1 MKKLTSRNAGENK
14 VGSGRNITRRNE
26 RTFLRGSLMFIE
38 GESSSEMFI
47 IKNGKVRILRQE
59 GEKAVEL
66 AVLGGG
72 SVLGELSLLDQ
83 QPRSATAQV
92 VEDTVVSVVDEAMLE
107 QTLASIPNWLAN
119 IVKVVVKRL
128 RDTMKK
134 NVDNLVGKSVG
145 GVIRIILLLKET
157 QGQIVDNEFRI
168 GLRIVKRTIAD
179 IIGIG
184 ELESEN
190 VLLHLIIKNLIFIR
204 KDATGEE
211 YVILRDPEALQL
223 YMNYQR
229 TKLRGGRMPGEN
241 LPKES
246 VELARCIVDC
256 GRENGRKIKEK
267 VYRVGL
273 QQIAVQ
279 QARSG
284 GAKDIHPDS
293 LDGLLDAKAILME
306 QGKTE
311 STHGTH
317 KSAGIIYNEESLKRI
332 LLLHQWIDVF
342 REDVEF

>member
-1 MKKLTSRNAGENK
+1 
-14 VGSGRNITRRNE
+14 
-26 RTFLRGSLMFIE
+26 MFIE

-72 SVLGELSLLDQ
+72 SVLGELSLLDH

-134 NVDNLVGKSVG
+134 SVDDLVGKSVG
-145 GVIRIILLLKET
+145 GVIRIILLLHDS
-157 QGQIVDNEFRI
+157 QGQVVENENRV
-168 GLRIVKRTIAD
+168 GLRAVKHTIAD
-179 IIGIG
+179 VIGIG
-184 ELESEN
+184 EMEAEN
-190 VLLHLIIKNLIFIR
+190 VLLHLILKNFIFIR
-204 KDATGEE
+204 KDVTGEE
-211 YVILRDPEALQL
+211 YVVLRDPKVLQL
-223 YMNYQR
+223 YMNFLR
-229 TKLRGGRMPGEN
+229 AKMRGGTMPGED
-241 LPKES
+241 LSEES
-246 VELARCIVDC
+246 VKLARCIVEC

-267 VYRVGL
+267 VFRVGM

-284 GAKDIHPDS
+284 GAKDVHPDA
-293 LDGLLDAKAILME
+293 LDGLLSAKAVIMDK
-306 QGKTE
+306 GKTE
-311 STHGTH
+311 SAHGTH
-317 KSAGIIYNEESLKRI
+317 KSAGIIYNEESLQRI
-332 LLLHQWIDVF
+332 LLLSEWVDIF
-342 REDVEF
+342 REDIEF